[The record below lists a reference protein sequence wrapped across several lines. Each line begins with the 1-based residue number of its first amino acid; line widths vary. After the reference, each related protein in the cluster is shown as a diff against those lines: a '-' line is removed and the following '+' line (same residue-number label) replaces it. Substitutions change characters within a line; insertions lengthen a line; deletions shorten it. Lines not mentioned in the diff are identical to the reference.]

1 MLWTNLLISQDWRT
15 QLLSVSKVLAHSPLG
30 QSRFTIPGRVS
41 RSLITGW
48 SLLIL
53 SLPGHTHFPTF
64 EETVDSG
71 PGNLAPPPSGF
82 PDWDPST
89 HAAYTDSSCPYSAAE
104 GFLTPDF
111 YPPSDPGRS
120 GPFPLGMEVNYR
132 GDRRLRVP

>member
-1 MLWTNLLISQDWRT
+1 MIPGVQIPVALDRLVDFPGLED
-15 QLLSVSKVLAHSPLG
+15 G
-30 QSRFTIPGRVS
+30 FTIPGRVS
-41 RSLITGW
+41 QSLITGW
-48 SLLIL
+48 SLPAL
-53 SLPGHTHFPTF
+53 SLPGHPHFPTF

-120 GPFPLGMEVNYR
+120 GPFPLGMEVNFR
-132 GDRRLRVP
+132 GDRHLRSPLCQA